1 VDGVTDPDTE
11 PLGVLDTH
19 AMYGG
24 SGMPTTVPHQ
34 QNALVGEEE
43 AVADGEAAA
52 APRRPPPRSP
62 ALASHSAGNS
72 ARRRAQPR
80 GMALPPPAGS
90 STLPPRARALQTA
103 RQPRERDVGTHAHGG

>member
-11 PLGVLDTH
+11 PLGVLDTQ

-43 AVADGEAAA
+43 PVALGDAERVADVDA
-52 APRRPPPRSP
+52 APAAQSWIARMRP
-62 ALASHSAGNS
+62 A
-72 ARRRAQPR
+72 
-80 GMALPPPAGS
+80 
-90 STLPPRARALQTA
+90 
-103 RQPRERDVGTHAHGG
+103 